1 MKTSIVAL
9 ALLASRTRA
18 DVSLGGRLT
27 PAVARSAVA
36 STKRRPFELHAAQN
50 LRHALLIPLHQ
61 SEKDGPLKRRYVSI
75 ITGVAILAMQAAL
88 IIALHVIR
96 H

>member
-18 DVSLGGRLT
+18 DVSLGRRLT

-36 STKRRPFELHAAQN
+36 STKRRP
-50 LRHALLIPLHQ
+50 
-61 SEKDGPLKRRYVSI
+61 
-75 ITGVAILAMQAAL
+75 T
-88 IIALHVIR
+88 
-96 H
+96 